1 MIERD
6 ADPLPALPR
15 HDRCGPAEVL
25 VVSVRPVRCPHC
37 RSAIIAERRP
47 IPSGAHFALGDQV
60 QAMMA
65 PGKRN
70 VVLLTCP
77 FCNGVAEW
85 TGKRILIID
94 A

>member
-1 MIERD
+1 
-6 ADPLPALPR
+6 
-15 HDRCGPAEVL
+15 
-25 VVSVRPVRCPHC
+25 
-37 RSAIIAERRP
+37 
-47 IPSGAHFALGDQV
+47 
-60 QAMMA
+60 MMA